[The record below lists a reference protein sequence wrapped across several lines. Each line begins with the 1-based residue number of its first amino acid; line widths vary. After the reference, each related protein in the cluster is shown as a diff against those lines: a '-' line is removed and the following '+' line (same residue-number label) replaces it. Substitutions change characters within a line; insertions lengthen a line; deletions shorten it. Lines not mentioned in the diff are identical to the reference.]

1 MLLVYT
7 HKITPRV
14 RYIYR
19 QLCTHILGVEV
30 DFTSKIEVFVAHQGA
45 KLSYGKQPLGKEL
58 FIESASLLFESGYN
72 ALEIEVQKWEN
83 TYCFFPSRLSD
94 AGLPYDIFA
103 ASFYLL
109 TRYEEYFPHV
119 KDEYGRF
126 MATESLAYKNG
137 FLQQPVVDIWALEFK
152 KILLSR
158 FPNLQFN
165 SKRFSVRPIVS
176 VSQAFAYRERGV
188 LRTLGGVGRDLSKFR
203 FKRISSRFKVL
214 LGLKKDPFNTFDFIL
229 NFQRANKKKIIFL
242 FGLGDYSN
250 FEKSV
255 GSTRSKHRELI
266 KSVADYAEVGLRVS
280 YGAIDNVQ
288 VLKEEK
294 SRLESITHKTLEH
307 TQSSYYKLNLPEA
320 YRNLVE
326 MEVGEDYS
334 MGYPNNAGFRA
345 GTCSPFLF
353 YDLDYE
359 VQTPLWVYSFCF
371 TNNAFKM
378 IAEVTDAKQYIE
390 ELLRVVKRV
399 DGLFIPVF
407 SNGLFVATKR
417 GLFWRAI
424 FEFIWKSTN
433 V

>member
-1 MLLVYT
+1 MLLVYS

-14 RYIYR
+14 RYTFR
-19 QLCTHILGVEV
+19 QICTHILGVEV
-30 DFTSKIEVFVAHQGA
+30 DFTNKIETFVAHQDA
-45 KLSYGKQPLGKEL
+45 KLSYGKQPLGTEL
-58 FIESASLLFESGYN
+58 FIESTSLLFESGFSS
-72 ALEIEVQKWEN
+72 LEIDVRKWEG
-83 TYCFFPSRLSD
+83 TQCFFASKLSD
-94 AGLPYDIFA
+94 AALPFDIFA

-126 MATESLAYKNG
+126 KATESLAYKHG
-137 FLQQPVVDIWALEFK
+137 FLQQPVVDMWALTFK
-152 KILLSR
+152 KVLLSR
-158 FPNLQFN
+158 FPNLHFN
-165 SKRFSVRPIVS
+165 SKRFSIRPIVS
-176 VSQAFAYRERGV
+176 VSQAFAYKEKGI
-188 LRTLGGVGRDLSKFR
+188 LRNLGGIVRDVSKIK
-203 FKRISSRFKVL
+203 FKRISSRIKVL

-229 NFQRANKKKIIFL
+229 NFQRANKKKLTFL

-255 GSTRSKHRELI
+255 GSTRAKHCALI
-266 KSVADYAEVGLRVS
+266 KSVADYADVGLRVS
-280 YGAIDNVQ
+280 YAGVSDVE

-294 SRLESITHKTLEH
+294 LRLESITHRQLVH
-307 TQSSYYKLNLPEA
+307 TQCSHYKLNLPET
-320 YRNLVE
+320 YRNFVE
-326 MEVGEDYS
+326 MEVVEDYS
-334 MGYPNNAGFRA
+334 MGYPDNAGFRA
-345 GTCSPFLF
+345 GTCTPFLF

-378 IAEVTDAKQYIE
+378 IKEVTDAKNRIE
-390 ELLRVVKRV
+390 ELLRSVERV

-424 FEFIWKSTN
+424 FEFIWRNNN